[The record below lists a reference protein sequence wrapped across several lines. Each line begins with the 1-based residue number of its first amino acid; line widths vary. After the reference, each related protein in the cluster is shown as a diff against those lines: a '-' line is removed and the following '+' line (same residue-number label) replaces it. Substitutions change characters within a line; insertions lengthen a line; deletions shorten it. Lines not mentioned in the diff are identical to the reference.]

1 MTSTKM
7 TEAQMIAFIVE
18 ETGAL
23 NTDMVRLAIAEA
35 NGNLNHAAQAVKAE
49 QNRMAADVY

>member
-1 MTSTKM
+1 
-7 TEAQMIAFIVE
+7 MIAFIVE
-18 ETGAL
+18 ETGAM

-35 NGNLNHAAQAVKAE
+35 RGNLSRALQAVKAE

>member
-1 MTSTKM
+1 MTITKM

-23 NTDMVRLAIAEA
+23 NTSMVRLAIADE
-35 NGNLNHAAQAVKAE
+35 NGNLGRALLAVKAE
-49 QNRMAADVY
+49 QSRMAADVY